1 MTSQVSHG
9 SCMCGG
15 VRFSVVGPMRD
26 VYNCHC
32 DRCRRFTGHHMAVTA
47 APAADVH
54 IEGDGSLA
62 WYEAA
67 EGVEYGF
74 CSRCGSSL
82 FWRTAATSERLS
94 ITAGSLDQP
103 TGLRTT
109 RAWYVAEI
117 GDYHARAPG
126 LEEFDYEG

>member
-1 MTSQVSHG
+1 
-9 SCMCGG
+9 MCGG
-15 VRFSVVGPMRD
+15 VRYTVVGPLRD

-32 DRCRRFTGHHMAVTA
+32 DRCRRSTGHHMAATA
-47 APAADVH
+47 APAANVR
-54 IEGDGSLA
+54 IEGDSLA

-67 EGVEYGF
+67 EGVQYGF

-94 ITAGSLDQP
+94 ITAGSIDQP

-109 RAWYVAEI
+109 RAWYTAEM
-117 GDYHARAPG
+117 GDYHERPSG
-126 LEEFDYEG
+126 LEEFDDEG

>member
-1 MTSQVSHG
+1 MTEEPSHG
-9 SCMCGG
+9 SCLCGD
-15 VRFSVVGPMRD
+15 VSYSVVGPLRD

-32 DRCRRFTGHHMAVTA
+32 DRCRRFTGHHMAATA
-47 APAADVH
+47 APTENVRV
-54 IEGDGSLA
+54 EGDESLA
-62 WYEAA
+62 WYAAA

-82 FWRTAATSERLS
+82 FWRTAANPERLS

-109 RAWYVAEI
+109 RAWYVAETA
-117 GDYHARAPG
+117 DYHERPAG
-126 LEEFDYEG
+126 LEEFDYES